1 MKGLKQRPSFFLD
14 SMQPMTTVP
23 NLVAGKTADIDNSE
37 KECQPAEIKDWN
49 SLHSAAEGGD
59 VSIIEMMLSRGLDVN
74 SKDSLGRTPLMVAA
88 AKGKKQAVD
97 FLLSKGADPSLR
109 TLIGRNLLHAAVEG
123 GDVSIVETV
132 LSLDIPVDS
141 IDKDGLTQSMIA
153 VSDLS
158 NNKLETLEC
167 LLSNGANP
175 LLKNEN
181 GRNVL
186 FISAQYGCTDVIL
199 RLLSFGVDIDSRDD
213 EGHTS
218 LMCAAALAKS
228 QAVNCFLEKG
238 ADPTLTASNGWSL
251 LHFAC
256 QGGNTTIIE
265 TFLSRGLDVNI
276 KDTYRGLTPL
286 AVSILYKKLD
296 AIKYLLQKGAD
307 PSLELG
313 ILPVNMIQLVMIAM
327 QSASSIDIIEACLSN
342 GLDINVQ
349 TSEGLTPLMTAAY
362 LNNPA
367 VVDFLLLNGADPS
380 LRDNSERTVLHYAAE
395 GGDITVI
402 EKCLSLGLDIESK
415 DNEGKTPLML
425 AASSVKTEAVK
436 FLLQRSLNDQGV

>member
-1 MKGLKQRPSFFLD
+1 MPSFFLD
-14 SMQPMTTVP
+14 SMQPVTTVP
-23 NLVAGKTADIDNSE
+23 NLEAGKTADKDNSG

-49 SLHSAAEGGD
+49 LLHSAAEGGD
-59 VSIIEMMLSRGLDVN
+59 VSIIEMMLSLGFDVN
-74 SKDSLGRTPLMVAA
+74 SKDSLGTTPLMVAA
-88 AKGKKQAVD
+88 TKGKKQAVD
-97 FLLSKGADPSLR
+97 FLLSKGANPSLR
-109 TLIGRNLLHAAVEG
+109 TSIGRNLLHAAVEG
-123 GDVSIVETV
+123 GDVSIVQTV
-132 LSLDIPVDS
+132 LLLDIPVNS
-141 IDKDGLTQSMIA
+141 IDKEGHTPLMIA
-153 VSDLS
+153 VSDVC
-158 NNKLETLEC
+158 NNKLETLEF
-167 LLSNGANP
+167 LLSKGADP
-175 LLKNEN
+175 FLKNEK

-186 FISAQYGCTDVIL
+186 LIAAQYGCTDVIE

-228 QAVNCFLEKG
+228 QAVNCLLENG
-238 ADPTLTASNGWSL
+238 ADPALTANNGRSL

-265 TFLSRGLDVNI
+265 TFLSCGLDVNI
-276 KDTYRGLTPL
+276 KDTNRGLTPL
-286 AVSILYKKLD
+286 AVSILFKKVD

-307 PSLELG
+307 PLLELG
-313 ILPVNMIQLVMIAM
+313 IFPVNMIQLIMIAT
-327 QSASSIDIIEACLSN
+327 QSASSIDIIEACLSS

-349 TSEGLTPLMTAAY
+349 TRDGLTPLMTAAY
-362 LNNPA
+362 LNNLA
-367 VVDFLLLNGADPS
+367 VLDFLLLNGADPS
-380 LRDNSERTVLHYAAE
+380 LRDNSGRTVLHYAAE

-425 AASSVKTEAVK
+425 SASSVKTEAVK